1 VKIQFDVPPESA
13 QETNGLAVRYAASKR
28 KVPRWRW
35 YLLLAM
41 VLLPPAYLLTRFGV
55 AYWWETTPA
64 QVMIEQVTVRAPS
77 VGRVVRIAQV
87 GETLQPGQPVA
98 ELEAPAKEKMVQ
110 PLPLVA
116 PAPAP
121 APAPTKL
128 LQNQHARQTMLNE
141 AHQLAQDQLAIQQ
154 ARLQRMQD
162 LWNQGA
168 ATRQEVDNARLQA
181 LQAQVEVSRARADI
195 REHRTLLV
203 QERMPTET
211 QAPSAPNLAAKPEAT
226 APSPV
231 PATTAVAS
239 PAGAKVLRTLV
250 HKGDWVAPGTDIAV
264 VQTNAEPL
272 VYAYL
277 PAKEARYAQLGREA
291 TLRFMD
297 GGRVRAKVVGLA
309 PEVQGTPADRV
320 SPLTPRTTSIVVRLQ
335 AVTPLPE
342 SYHIQQLPLDVRF
355 DWVPASW
362 F

>member
-1 VKIQFDVPPESA
+1 MKIQFDVPPESA

-77 VGRVVRIAQV
+77 VGQVVRIAQV

-98 ELEAPAKEKMVQ
+98 ELEAPTKEKVVQ
-110 PLPLVA
+110 PLRLAA
-116 PAPAP
+116 PAPAKP
-121 APAPTKL
+121 P
-128 LQNQHARQTMLNE
+128 QNQAARQTVLNE
-141 AHQLAQDQLAIQQ
+141 AHQLAQGQLAIQQ

-181 LQAQVEVSRARADI
+181 LQAQAEVNRARADI
-195 REHRTLLV
+195 REHRALLV

-211 QAPSAPNLAAKPEAT
+211 QAPSATDLAAQPEA
-226 APSPV
+226 AA
-231 PATTAVAS
+231 PATTAVTS
-239 PAGAKVLRTLV
+239 TAGAKVLRTLV
-250 HKGDWVAPGTDIAV
+250 HRGDWVAPGTDIAV
-264 VQTNAEPL
+264 LQTNAEPL